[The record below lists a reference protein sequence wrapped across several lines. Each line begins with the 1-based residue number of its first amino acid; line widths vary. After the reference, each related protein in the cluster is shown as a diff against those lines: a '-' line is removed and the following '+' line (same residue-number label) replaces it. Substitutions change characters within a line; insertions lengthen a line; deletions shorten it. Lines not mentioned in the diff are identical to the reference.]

1 LSLQDS
7 RRYFLYQGITDMRKS
22 FDGLGGIVRQQMQM
36 NLLAADVYIFI
47 NKRRNQIKLLRWDN
61 DGFCIYHKRLEKG
74 TFEIPLAGDGNTVTL
89 TALSL
94 QLILD
99 GIQLKSIKHRPRF
112 KLRA

>member
-1 LSLQDS
+1 
-7 RRYFLYQGITDMRKS
+7 MRKS
-22 FDGLGGIVRQQMQM
+22 FDGLGGIVRQQMEM
-36 NLLAADVYIFI
+36 NVLAGDVYIFI

-61 DGFCIYHKRLEKG
+61 DGFCVYHKRLEKG
-74 TFEIPLAGDGNTVTL
+74 TFEIPLANDGATITL